1 MSFLKKCSMSGF
13 VLLLAMSSG
22 IAADST
28 QQNEEAA
35 RQQELEKK
43 FTQQMSG
50 ATLVGHFTMD
60 GKSNEK
66 PPRVERYEI
75 SSAKKISGDQWLI
88 TARIKYGTHDVN
100 VPMPLNVFWAGDTP
114 VISLTNL
121 SIPGLGDAFTSRVMF
136 FEGRYAGTWQHGKV
150 GGNLWGK
157 IEYANQ
163 KPKASEEK

>member
-13 VLLLAMSSG
+13 VLLLALSTG

-28 QQNEEAA
+28 QQDEKADK
-35 RQQELEKK
+35 QQELEKK

-50 ATLVGHFTMD
+50 ATLVGHFTVD
-60 GKSNEK
+60 GKSNDK

-75 SSAKKISGDQWLI
+75 ASAKKISGDQWLI
-88 TARIKYGTHDVN
+88 TARIKYGKHDIN

-121 SIPGLGDAFTSRVMF
+121 TIPGLGSGFTSRVMF

-157 IEYANQ
+157 IEYAKQ
-163 KPKASEEK
+163 KPKTGEEK